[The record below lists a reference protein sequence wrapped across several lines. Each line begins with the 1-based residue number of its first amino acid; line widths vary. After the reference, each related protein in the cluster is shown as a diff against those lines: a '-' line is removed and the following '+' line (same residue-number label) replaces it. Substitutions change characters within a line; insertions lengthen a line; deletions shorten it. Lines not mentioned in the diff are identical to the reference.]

1 MSWLPFSG
9 PRDGEPED
17 SQQAKVGR
25 DGRGAD
31 SSGTD
36 PFLVTSNDRDVS
48 TQSAP
53 SRLPARKVY
62 RERVLVRVYDLGQTM
77 LTRFHNQL
85 TKNYGAFHTGVEV
98 YGKEW
103 SYGMTFDNTSGII
116 SHEPAKNADHTFRET
131 LSMGYTRFSPREV
144 GKILEDLKRDWRGRD
159 YHVLTKNCHHFSEVF
174 CARLGVARLP
184 PWINTLAATGADT
197 LDYLDSTDS
206 GYDGGEAIVSFF
218 DNIRTSVF
226 GFFTDDG
233 NHRQTEARSSV
244 HSVLPHEATRV
255 TRALQ
260 RP

>member
-1 MSWLPFSG
+1 M
-9 PRDGEPED
+9 
-17 SQQAKVGR
+17 
-25 DGRGAD
+25 
-31 SSGTD
+31 
-36 PFLVTSNDRDVS
+36 
-48 TQSAP
+48 
-53 SRLPARKVY
+53 
-62 RERVLVRVYDLGQTM
+62 GQTM

-197 LDYLDSTDS
+197 LEPSLRPKELVWSRWQLKNNAKMSSEKSCQSACS
-206 GYDGGEAIVSFF
+206 GKHWDKLCSNDCGSFEMMLRLKGGIEMNCFPQLLRRWMRHAKAAL
-218 DNIRTSVF
+218 RK
-226 GFFTDDG
+226 
-233 NHRQTEARSSV
+233 RSWHPTHWTQALKV
-244 HSVLPHEATRV
+244 KQFPAWNLQPQNAY
-255 TRALQ
+255 LQ
-260 RP
+260 RCLRRPRCLCQCVQLLINGSGC

>member
-1 MSWLPFSG
+1 MSWLRFDA
-9 PRDGEPED
+9 PRDSEEPEEE
-17 SQQAKVGR
+17 
-25 DGRGAD
+25 RGKATTTKARREAQGSA
-31 SSGTD
+31 SSGAD
-36 PFLVTSNDRDVS
+36 PFLVTSTESDVVAS
-48 TQSAP
+48 SAP
-53 SRLPARKVY
+53 SRPPGRRVY

-77 LTRFHNQL
+77 LTRVHNQL

-116 SHEPAKNADHTFRET
+116 SHEPARNSDHTFRET

-159 YHVLTKNCHHFSEVF
+159 YHVLTKNCHHFSEAF

-206 GYDGGEAIVSFF
+206 GYDGSDV
-218 DNIRTSVF
+218 VK
-226 GFFTDDG
+226 
-233 NHRQTEARSSV
+233 EARYGVVYAQAKIHCQARPSAV
-244 HSVLPHEATRV
+244 PHEIGRDV
-255 TRALQ
+255 R
-260 RP
+260 RH